1 MKFAVVQEKSS
12 HGNIQRHNG
21 RKGVRRAAG
30 EIIAFTSSES
40 TAAAAF

>member
-1 MKFAVVQEKSS
+1 MRFAVAQEKSS
-12 HGNIQRHNG
+12 HRAIHSQSG

-30 EIIAFTSSES
+30 EIMAFTSSES